1 MKQALAIV
9 ALGALLLAAGCG
21 GDGGLTP
28 GAPPEVA
35 VPELAA
41 EGDAEA
47 QVTLGLMH
55 ESGKGAAKDYAAAAR
70 WYRKAARQGNALAQ
84 YALGE
89 VYARGT
95 GVPQDYVEAAEWYRK
110 AAEGGNASAQYML
123 AYLYEN
129 GFGVPRDYGQAS
141 AWYGRAGAGWR
152 ANALFPPGA
161 ERIVGV
167 VPKAPVLIPP
177 IRWLPTVTIE
187 SEPPDEKPEAAATPA
202 PRGRSGGHWAHLASF
217 RTEPSALDEWDRLRR
232 RHPDLLGG
240 LQPSLRRVDLGAEK
254 GVWLRLLAGPL
265 ADTGALDALCDRLRA
280 RRAYCARAAP

>member
-1 MKQALAIV
+1 MRPAIV

-95 GVPQDYVEAAEWYRK
+95 GVPRDYVEAAGWYRK

-129 GFGVPRDYGQAS
+129 GFGVPRDYAQAS

-152 ANALFPPGA
+152 ANAMFPPGA

-177 IRWLPTVTIE
+177 MRTLPTVTIE
-187 SEPPDEKPEAAATPA
+187 SEPPDEISEAAAAPA
-202 PRGRSGGHWAHLASF
+202 PRGRSGGYWAHLASF

-265 ADTGALDALCDRLRA
+265 AATGALDALCDRLRA